1 MRHLIADL
9 MRYHDPMWTVLVPL
23 ISLPM
28 MAAILWILRH
38 LRNEGGAGRVAGAL
52 LCAAGLSLLTLVAFY
67 LSLRSSYPNIEIS
80 LPSGYYWGA
89 AAIAFGSGFAAAMIL
104 ALARRSA
111 RNVLL
116 AGSVV
121 ASGFSCT
128 ILFAMAGV
136 VAPFELSY
144 DLTAVLTV
152 MFVGSA
158 LAGFSL
164 WENGSP
170 HQPRSSVYAI
180 LLGTAA
186 VAVLSFGSMSSILS
200 FRDWLTASTEPD
212 DITSSPILVIA
223 LAESGVVLVLTLF
236 GSLID
241 NRAAQRDQLESE
253 RLHQLA
259 DATFE
264 AVVIHRDGVVI
275 DGNANLSL
283 LLDIP
288 LQRIVGRDLDAFLSA
303 ETVVARSG
311 GDKPV
316 RGEFEITTPT
326 GRRIPVEVLSRPITD
341 RDGPAVVTALRDISE
356 RQASQARI
364 RFLAHHD
371 GLTELPNRALLG
383 EMLEQAVWRS
393 RTSGERLA
401 VLCMDLDGFKLV
413 NDTHGH
419 AAGDDLLRQV
429 AFRIRSCLG
438 PGEVVARIG
447 GDEFVVL
454 QPGSAQPDAAF
465 DLSRRIVSAL
475 SGEFRLEAGA
485 ARVGTSIGIAIHPED
500 AQTPTGLLKSADL
513 ALYRVKKEGRGWF
526 RRFETSMSEAVDD
539 RVRLERDLREAIGR
553 NELSLDYQPIYD
565 QGGGIVCF
573 EALLR
578 WRHPERGLISPAEFV
593 PLAEQGGQIT
603 AIGTWVLREAC
614 RAAMG
619 WPAWCRVAVNVSPV
633 QIARSDFPDTVAAI
647 LADMGFPAERLE
659 LEITENVPIIDFDA
673 AAAVFERLGELGVR
687 LVIDDFGVGCASFS
701 YLHRFTFHKIKI
713 DQIFVARIEESANSR
728 SILRSMIALGRE
740 MKLDIT
746 AEGVETQTQ
755 LDFLSGSGCH
765 ELQGYLLGRPMSYAG
780 TLDLVGRELART
792 LRNVAGVETL
802 HPAGPSARR
811 AERTR

>member
-9 MRYHDPMWTVLVPL
+9 ARYHDPFWTLLVPL
-23 ISLPM
+23 ISFPAA
-28 MAAILWILRH
+28 AAILWVLR
-38 LRNEGGAGRVAGAL
+38 LVRNEQRLGQIAGAL
-52 LCAAGLSLLTLVAFY
+52 LCAAGFSIMTLVIFY
-67 LSLRSSYPNIEIS
+67 VALRGSYPSIQIS
-80 LPSGYYWGA
+80 IPPAYYWGG
-89 AAIAFGSGFAAAMIL
+89 AAIAFVGALVVGLISTFAK
-104 ALARRSA
+104 RSA

-116 AGSVV
+116 TGSLT
-121 ASGFSCT
+121 ASVFSCT
-128 ILFAMAGV
+128 ILLAMAGV

-144 DLTAVLTV
+144 DLTAVVAV
-152 MFVGSA
+152 MVAGSA
-158 LAGFSL
+158 LVAFSL
-164 WENGSP
+164 WENGASNGR
-170 HQPRSSVYAI
+170 RSLISAS
-180 LLGTAA
+180 LLGAAA
-186 VAVLSFGSMSSILS
+186 VSVLSFGSISSVLS
-200 FRDWLTASTEPD
+200 FRDWLTASAQPD
-212 DITSSPILVIA
+212 DITTSPILVIA
-223 LAESGVVLVLTLF
+223 LAESGIVLVLTLL

-241 NRAAQRDQLESE
+241 NRAAQRDRLESE

-288 LQRIVGRDLDAFLSA
+288 LHRIVGRDLDAFLSA
-303 ETVVARSG
+303 EAVVAGNG

-316 RGEFEITTPT
+316 RGEFEITTLA

-393 RTSGERLA
+393 RTSDERLA

-475 SGEFRLEAGA
+475 SGEFHLEAGI

-565 QGGGIVCF
+565 QGGRIVCF

-593 PLAEQGGQIT
+593 PLAEERGHIT

-647 LADMGFPAERLE
+647 LADVGFPAERLE
-659 LEITENVPIIDFDA
+659 LEITENVPIPDFDA
-673 AAAVFERLGELGVR
+673 AAAVFERLGDLGVR

-728 SILRSMIALGRE
+728 SILRSIIALGRE

-755 LDFLSGSGCH
+755 LDFLGGSGCH

-780 TLDLVGRELART
+780 TLDLVGHELART